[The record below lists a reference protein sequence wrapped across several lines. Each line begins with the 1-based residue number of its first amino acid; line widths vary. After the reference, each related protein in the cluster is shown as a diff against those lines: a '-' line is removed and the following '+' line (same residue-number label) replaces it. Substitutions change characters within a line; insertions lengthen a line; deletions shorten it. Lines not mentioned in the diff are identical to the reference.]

1 MRNIWQIY
9 KRDIKRIITNPVALI
24 IIVGLCI
31 LPSLYAWFNIYAS
44 WDPYGNTNGVKVA
57 IVNKDE
63 GGILKEEKLN
73 IGNDIVSELKNNND
87 IGWIFVDEDEAEYG
101 LTHNKY
107 YASIQIPEN
116 FTSDILTITTD
127 EKVKPQLIYK
137 VNEKSNAIA
146 PKITSAGTKALLK
159 NVTATF
165 VDKVNG
171 VIFDAFN
178 TLGEEIDTNKSK
190 ILSVRDLV
198 YKLNDN
204 LDEIENVLQKADEGI
219 ITFSEFATEVNS
231 SVPKIKESLA
241 EAITVSNNVNTL
253 ANTGRE
259 DFEKTTDLVEIKLLE
274 VEQFIDEF
282 NSMLKEYIDN
292 RGESYK
298 IEELI
303 ASLNDKVKAIN
314 TRLDSTISF
323 LEQMNKISG
332 KFDNALKALNELK
345 ASVVSVQEK
354 LDSISNNVGAGF
366 DFNSRVLEALLNTG
380 NDISNGINTRISS
393 FKTEVKPLVDEIIS
407 GVVGVSNSA
416 NELLSS
422 AEKQIPTVENLLA
435 LSLDASAKG
444 KSYISEFRE
453 KFPELKEGI
462 QSLTIKLRDVASDE
476 NINQIISILSN
487 DSSVMGDFISSPVE
501 LVEESV
507 FHIPNYGSAMSPFYS
522 ILSIWV
528 GVLLLSSIITTEV
541 DDLDNDI
548 KPSINQ
554 KYFGRMLLFLT
565 LGLIQSLIIS
575 VGDKYFLGVSM
586 ENTGLFI
593 GFSLFTSVI
602 FVLIL
607 YTLVSLLGNVGKAV
621 GVILLVLQVA
631 GSGGTFPIEVTPQ
644 FFQKLQPFLPFTY
657 SIGALREAVGGPTW
671 ESVYRDGFIMLIYG
685 VVALLL
691 GVVLKRWVNGPV
703 EKLQHKFK
711 ESGLSE

>member
-63 GGILKEEKLN
+63 GGTLKEEDLN

-87 IGWIFVDEDEAEYG
+87 IGWVFVDEDEAEYG

-241 EAITVSNNVNTL
+241 EAIAVSNNVNTL
-253 ANTGRE
+253 ANTGKE

-274 VEQFIDEF
+274 VKQFIDEF
-282 NSMLKEYIDN
+282 NSILQGYIDN

-314 TRLDSTISF
+314 TRLDSTTSF

-332 KFDNALKALNELK
+332 KFDNALKGLNELK
-345 ASVVSVQEK
+345 TSVISVQEK
-354 LDSISNNVGAGF
+354 LDSISNNVDAGF
-366 DFNSRVLEALLNTG
+366 DFNSRVLGAILNTG
-380 NDISNGINTRISS
+380 NEISTGIDTRINS
-393 FKTEVKPLVDEIIS
+393 FKAEVKPLVNEIIS
-407 GVVGVSNSA
+407 GVIGISNSA

-422 AEKQIPTVENLLA
+422 AEKQIPTVENLLT

-444 KSYISEFRE
+444 ESYISEFKG

-462 QSLTIKLRDVASDE
+462 QGLTIKLRDVASDE

-586 ENTGLFI
+586 ESTGLFI

-685 VVALLL
+685 VIALLL